1 MIRDLLERQGSE
13 LMRDMGNK
21 ATSTRADWLGQILKA
36 SDKWRP
42 QGYRGACERLGDYY
56 QGAQQEGLIEQLQQ
70 QFPETWRRIPRDMML
85 PVLRRWIDQQA
96 TVYLTPAARTL
107 MDETEGEA
115 VDDPAIIEAFET
127 LQKDAAYWEVWQR
140 LDRTVHLFGAGLLL
154 FGWNDWRQRV
164 EANVV
169 QPHLVH
175 ILPDVDRPDDV
186 SAAHAVL
193 IELATADGISANDQG
208 NRRFLAYWRGETE
221 EGRDEWQAVV
231 IHEDGHLELGA
242 LEDAMDFTAPIK
254 DEDGRTVLPMV
265 WVQREKGHGIV
276 YPRPPVDLI
285 HSQDAVNSTW
295 CDINMRAQTSGYGS
309 YIATA
314 LDTERARGALNITPG
329 GVTVLEEGESLQSIT
344 SDSRLVEHVEL
355 LQDYLLQQAQRLG
368 LPPSSWAPKNRP
380 QLSGVALKVENLE
393 SELARAQAISR
404 YERIEEDDAWQIARA
419 CWNTYAVPLGAQEL
433 DWSLRL
439 VWRPGPTTIPTDE
452 EAQRRVLDHDVSKN
466 WLTAAQAMARALSIS
481 EQEAEDRLAANTDAN
496 RAQIRPAGMGLAEA
510 ALGIVGSED
519 PAAIA
524 PTRQEVIEEQ
534 QAAPTTTE
542 EAALSGEDVAKSA
555 LNGAQIKSLV
565 ELVAQVSAGTLERKA
580 AVEIIQVSFPTVDAA
595 QAEKLVP

>member
-127 LQKDAAYWEVWQR
+127 LQ
-140 LDRTVHLFGAGLLL
+140 
-154 FGWNDWRQRV
+154 
-164 EANVV
+164 
-169 QPHLVH
+169 
-175 ILPDVDRPDDV
+175 
-186 SAAHAVL
+186 AHAVL

-254 DEDGRTVLPMV
+254 DEDGRTVLPMI

-404 YERIEEDDAWQIARA
+404 YERIEEDDAWQIARS

-433 DWSLRL
+433 DWSLRM

-466 WLTAAQAMARALSIS
+466 WLTAAQAMAQALSIS

-519 PAAIA
+519 PAD
-524 PTRQEVIEEQ
+524 R
-534 QAAPTTTE
+534 
-542 EAALSGEDVAKSA
+542 
-555 LNGAQIKSLV
+555 
-565 ELVAQVSAGTLERKA
+565 
-580 AVEIIQVSFPTVDAA
+580 
-595 QAEKLVP
+595 